1 MAIIYP
7 KNRPDVKSSE
17 NIRTQ
22 TWSWLH
28 RPQQSRR
35 CVCPPC
41 PPCPLVNS
49 VQKTSAQP
57 RVVQKIST
65 SFAQPR
71 VVQKTSAQHRIVCK
85 KVVNKKTGRYEMW
98 CKPDVSITNAA
109 KPAQKPMIRKRVM
122 DKTKK
127 KGDYPV
133 WAIGSF

>member
-7 KNRPDVKSSE
+7 KNRPDVKY
-17 NIRTQ
+17 
-22 TWSWLH
+22 
-28 RPQQSRR
+28 SRS
-35 CVCPPC
+35 VCPPC

-57 RVVQKIST
+57 RVVQKTST

-71 VVQKTSAQHRIVCK
+71 VVQKTSARPRLVCK
-85 KVVNKKTGRYEMW
+85 KVVNKKTGKYEMR

-109 KPAQKPMIRKRVM
+109 KPAQKSMICKKVM

-127 KGDYPV
+127 RPV
-133 WAIGSF
+133 VKCGIIGSF